1 MEGIIVPAGPCFVKE
16 WAQYVV
22 VLQIME
28 MKSGPD
34 CHLSF
39 LALEM
44 AIIFLPDMSYIEMG
58 LAFYSILH
66 LYDL

>member
-34 CHLSF
+34 CHFSF
-39 LALEM
+39 LALET
-44 AIIFLPDMSYIEMG
+44 AIIFLPDMSY
-58 LAFYSILH
+58 
-66 LYDL
+66 